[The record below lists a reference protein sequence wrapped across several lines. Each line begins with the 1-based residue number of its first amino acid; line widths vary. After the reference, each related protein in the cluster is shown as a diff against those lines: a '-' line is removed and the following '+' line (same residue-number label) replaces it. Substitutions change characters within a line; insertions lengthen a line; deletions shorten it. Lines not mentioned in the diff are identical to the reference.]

1 MGFMKADEEAMIN
14 QAQAWDNMDQH
25 ILSFIRE
32 TTQFWEEVYIKSFSS
47 YPERLTYS
55 LTVSTGTSLESTE

>member
-1 MGFMKADEEAMIN
+1 MKADEEAMIN

-32 TTQFWEEVYIKSFSS
+32 TTQFWEEVYI
-47 YPERLTYS
+47 
-55 LTVSTGTSLESTE
+55 